1 MGVGKNG
8 NLIPPVKGEIR
19 NPKGRTKGAKDGP
32 RAQLNKM
39 LRRMAPEEAIA
50 KLKKAGLLSTKK
62 DKATFAALIGARL
75 LGDAVKGEAWAMKLI
90 FEQVEPPLPRE
101 VKLEGDLK
109 VTGDAGKDV
118 AALMAKLAG
127 VSEGD
132 DKGVDGE

>member
-19 NPKGRTKGAKDGP
+19 NPHGRPKGSKESP
-32 RAQLNKM
+32 RAQLRRM
-39 LRRMAPEEAIA
+39 LRRMAPEDAIA
-50 KLKKAGLLSTKK
+50 KMKKAGLLSTKK
-62 DKATFAALIGARL
+62 EKATFAALLGARL

-90 FEQVEPPLPRE
+90 FEQVEAPLPRE
-101 VKLEGDLK
+101 VKLEGDLN

-127 VSEGD
+127 VGED
-132 DKGVDGE
+132 DDAANDK